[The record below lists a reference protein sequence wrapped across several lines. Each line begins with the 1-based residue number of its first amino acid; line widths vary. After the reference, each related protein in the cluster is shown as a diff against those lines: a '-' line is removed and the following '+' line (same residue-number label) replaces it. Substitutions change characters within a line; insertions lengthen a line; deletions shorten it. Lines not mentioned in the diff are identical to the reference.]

1 MTSSKSSLEGGLV
14 ELSEEQQAVVATVR
28 EFVEREVFPVAEE
41 LEARDEFPEKIVEQ
55 MRELGLFGLTVPE
68 EHGGAGLD
76 LLTYA
81 LVGVELSRGWMS
93 LSGILNTH
101 FMAVYLLKKHGN
113 DEQRQRW
120 LPKMASGGLRA
131 ALSMSEPGAGSDV
144 QSIQCRAVREGDHYV
159 VNGTKM
165 WVTNGLRAGLVVLLC
180 KTDPEAKPAHKGMSL
195 LFVEK
200 EPGANGFEG
209 ITIPPNIEKMGYH
222 GVETTELVFE
232 NHRVPARN
240 LLGSEGDGFRQVMDA
255 IEVGRVNVAARAV
268 GLATR
273 AFEEAIRYAQ
283 QRQAFGKP
291 IAQHQMIQEKL
302 ADMATKLEAARLM
315 MLQAA
320 KKKSAGERSD
330 LEAGMAKYFCTE
342 ACHEIVTEALR
353 VHGGYG
359 YSAEYTIE
367 RLYRDAPFL
376 LIGEGTS
383 EIQKLVIARQLLERY
398 KVEG

>member
-1 MTSSKSSLEGGLV
+1 MK
-14 ELSEEQQAVVATVR
+14 
-28 EFVEREVFPVAEE
+28 
-41 LEARDEFPEKIVEQ
+41 
-55 MRELGLFGLTVPE
+55 ELGLFGLTVPE
-68 EHGGAGLD
+68 EYGGAGLD
-76 LLTYA
+76 LMTYA
-81 LVGVELSRGWMS
+81 LAGVELSRGWMS

-101 FMAVYLLKKHGN
+101 FMAVYLLKKHGTE
-113 DEQRQRW
+113 DQRQKW
-120 LPKMASGGLRA
+120 LPRMATGELRA

-144 QSIQCRAVREGDHYV
+144 QAIQCRAVRDGDEYV

-180 KTDPEAKPAHKGMSL
+180 KTDPQADPPYKGISVL
-195 LFVEK
+195 YVEK
-200 EPGANGFEG
+200 EPEARKQAGL
-209 ITIPPNIEKMGYH
+209 TIPPNIDKMGYH

-232 NHRVPARN
+232 NHRVPAAN
-240 LLGSEGDGFRQVMDA
+240 LLGNEGDGFRQIMDG

-283 QRQAFGKP
+283 ERKAFGKP

-302 ADMATKLEAARLM
+302 AEMGTKLEAARLM
-315 MLQAA
+315 LMQAA
-320 KKKSAGERSD
+320 KKKSAGVRSD
-330 LEAGMAKYFCTE
+330 LEAGMAKLFCTE

-359 YSAEYTIE
+359 YSKEFTIE

-383 EIQKLVIARQLLERY
+383 EIQKIVIARQLLERY
-398 KVEG
+398 KLSG

>member
-1 MTSSKSSLEGGLV
+1 LV
-14 ELSEEQQAVVATVR
+14 ELTEEQQAVIATVR
-28 EFVEREVFPVAEE
+28 EFVEDQVFPVAEE
-41 LEARDEFPEKIVEQ
+41 LEHRDEFPEKIVEG
-55 MRELGLFGLTVPE
+55 MKELGLFGLTVPE
-68 EHGGAGLD
+68 EYGGAGLD

-101 FMAVYLLKKHGN
+101 FIAVYLLKKHG
-113 DEQRQRW
+113 DDDQKQRW
-120 LPKMASGGLRA
+120 LPKMATGEIRA

-144 QSIQCRAVREGDHYV
+144 QAIECRAVRDGEHYV

-165 WVTNGLRAGLVVLLC
+165 WVTNGLRAGLVVLLV
-180 KTDPEAKPAHKGMSL
+180 KTDPEAEPPHKGMSL

-200 EPGANGFEG
+200 EPGQSEFEG
-209 ITIPPNIEKMGYH
+209 ITIPPSIEKMGYH
-222 GVETTELVFE
+222 GVETTELVFQD
-232 NHRVPARN
+232 HRVPAEN
-240 LLGSEGDGFRQVMDA
+240 LLGREGDGFRQVMDG

-283 QRQAFGKP
+283 QRRAFGKP

-302 ADMATKLEAARLM
+302 ADMGTKLEAARLM
-315 MLQAA
+315 LLQAA
-320 KKKSAGERSD
+320 KKKSAGVRSD

-359 YSAEYTIE
+359 YSAEYAIE

-383 EIQKLVIARQLLERY
+383 EIQKMVIARQLLERY
-398 KVEG
+398 KAEG